1 MRVVKTTNRIEILRM
16 VKCPELSEFEPCNLI
31 QTTACI
37 ECKRMVFIAND
48 HVNCNSDDIS

>member
-1 MRVVKTTNRIEILRM
+1 MTNRIEILRM
-16 VKCPELSEFEPCNLI
+16 VKCPELSEFEPCDLI
-31 QTTACI
+31 PITACI